1 MPDSSRPVPDTDFSG
16 QTILVTG
23 ASGGIGEEFARRFA
37 RLGAD
42 LVLVARSGDRLREI
56 QQELIGRH
64 PGRSILV
71 VELDLSVPDAGQ
83 SIERALAH
91 AAVRVDGLVNNAGVG
106 SHGRFPGESPESI
119 AAQIQLNCGA
129 LVDLTARFL
138 PSMLQR
144 GTGLVINV
152 ASTAAFQPLPT
163 MAVYA
168 ASKAFVLSFS
178 EALWTETRMSGVR
191 VLALCPGATETAF
204 FSRTGKEFLTAGRET
219 PGQVVDTALKAL
231 AGTRPTVVSGFV
243 NLLGSIGSRFLPRH
257 VVARASASVV
267 RAK

>member
-1 MPDSSRPVPDTDFSG
+1 MPKSSSSTPDADHTG

-37 RLGAD
+37 SLGAD
-42 LVLVARSGDRLREI
+42 LVLVARSGDRLREL
-56 QQELIGRH
+56 QGQLIDRH
-64 PGRSILV
+64 PGRNILV
-71 VELDLSVPDAGQ
+71 VELDLSLPGAGE
-83 SIERALAH
+83 SLERALTH
-91 AAVRVDGLVNNAGVG
+91 EAVTVDGLVNNAGVG

-119 AAQIQLNCGA
+119 AAQIQLNCVA

-138 PSMLQR
+138 PAMLQR
-144 GTGLVINV
+144 GTGFVINV

-178 EALWTETRMSGVR
+178 EALWAETRMSGVR

-204 FSRTGKEFLTAGRET
+204 FTRTGKEFLTTGRQT
-219 PGQVVDTALKAL
+219 PGQVVDTALTAL

-243 NLLGSIGSRFLPRH
+243 NLLGSVGSRFLPRH